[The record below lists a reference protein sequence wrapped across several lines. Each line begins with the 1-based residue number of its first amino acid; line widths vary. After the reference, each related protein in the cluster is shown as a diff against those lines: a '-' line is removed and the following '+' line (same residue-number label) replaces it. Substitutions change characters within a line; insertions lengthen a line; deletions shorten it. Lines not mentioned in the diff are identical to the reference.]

1 MNDNAESFSIP
12 AEIKQEAQEATLRL
26 LPAKSKRVYV
36 KEMVEFDNWRKKRG
50 LGEGAITEEV
60 LLAYFFNVE
69 KTFCCLFNVDEI
81 FYAEINAESID
92 ISKYGK
98 LTSYLKVGSRKYKTK
113 KAKILERNQIE
124 GFLKNAP
131 DVEYLQVK
139 IGNTRCCIDP
149 GSRSDVRDK
158 GSYLYVLIPD
168 TKTNISRS
176 FTVMEEAFSVN
187 AVEMCRK
194 YISLRPKAAC
204 RRFFLRYVDGKCTT
218 QHVGINTISKTFSK
232 VPSFLGLPDPE
243 SFTGHGMRRSSATL
257 LANAGGDITTVKR
270 HGGWKSTTVAENYIE
285 ESLSSKMAIAE
296 KIQVLPNVG
305 EVVGPSST
313 SETPR
318 RVNLNPG
325 QNNKVV
331 FELNVNIYCLLL
343 LKFIRSFCTFLI
355 LLSSYILVEANHAA
369 LDNYEEIFFDA
380 VTQHLGRPRQCTG
393 NSKHV
398 FFIVKLKCVF
408 SPA

>member
-1 MNDNAESFSIP
+1 MNIFQKNLQNRHKKMNDNAESFSIP
-12 AEIKQEAQEATLRL
+12 AEIKQEAHEATLRL
-26 LPAKSKRVYV
+26 LPAKSKRVY
-36 KEMVEFDNWRKKRG
+36 KTEMVEFDKWRKKRG

-69 KTFCCLFNVDEI
+69 KHFAASSMWTKYSMLKSMLKVHKG
-81 FYAEINAESID
+81 ID
-92 ISKYGK
+92 ISQYGK

-124 GFLKNAP
+124 EFLKKAP

-139 IGNTRCCIDP
+139 VALILGVAGACRCNELTFLDI
-149 GSRSDVRDK
+149 SDVQDK

-187 AVEMCRK
+187 SVEMCRK
-194 YISLRPKAAC
+194 YISLRPKAAG

-218 QHVGINTISKTFSK
+218 QHVCINTISKTFSK
-232 VPSFLGLPDPE
+232 GASFLGLPDPE

-270 HGGWKSTTVAENYIE
+270 HGGWKSITVAENYIE
-285 ESLSSKMAIAE
+285 ESLCKMAIAE

-313 SETPR
+313 SETPH

-325 QNNKVV
+325 QNNK
-331 FELNVNIYCLLL
+331 
-343 LKFIRSFCTFLI
+343 
-355 LLSSYILVEANHAA
+355 
-369 LDNYEEIFFDA
+369 
-380 VTQHLGRPRQCTG
+380 
-393 NSKHV
+393 
-398 FFIVKLKCVF
+398 
-408 SPA
+408 

>member
-1 MNDNAESFSIP
+1 MLKFSP
-12 AEIKQEAQEATLRL
+12 FL
-26 LPAKSKRVYV
+26 LKSSKKLKKLHYV
-36 KEMVEFDNWRKKRG
+36 CYWRKANVCRYEKKMVEFDNWRKKRG

-69 KTFCCLFNVDEI
+69 KHFAASSMWTKYSMLKSMLKVHKG
-81 FYAEINAESID
+81 ID

-124 GFLKNAP
+124 EFLKKAP
-131 DVEYLQVK
+131 NVEYLQVK
-139 IGNTRCCIDP
+139 VELILGVAGASGCNELTFLDI
-149 GSRSDVRDK
+149 SDVQDK
-158 GSYLYVLIPD
+158 GSYLYALIPN

-194 YISLRPKAAC
+194 YISLRPKAAG
-204 RRFFLRYVDGKCTT
+204 RGFFLRYVDGKCTT

-232 VPSFLGLPDPE
+232 VASFLGLPDPE

-296 KIQVLPNVG
+296 K
-305 EVVGPSST
+305 
-313 SETPR
+313 
-318 RVNLNPG
+318 NPG
-325 QNNKVV
+325 A
-331 FELNVNIYCLLL
+331 
-343 LKFIRSFCTFLI
+343 T
-355 LLSSYILVEANHAA
+355 
-369 LDNYEEIFFDA
+369 
-380 VTQHLGRPRQCTG
+380 
-393 NSKHV
+393 
-398 FFIVKLKCVF
+398 
-408 SPA
+408 

>member
-1 MNDNAESFSIP
+1 AVSM
-12 AEIKQEAQEATLRL
+12 L
-26 LPAKSKRVYV
+26 KSMLKLH
-36 KEMVEFDNWRKKRG
+36 KG
-50 LGEGAITEEV
+50 
-60 LLAYFFNVE
+60 
-69 KTFCCLFNVDEI
+69 
-81 FYAEINAESID
+81 ID

-124 GFLKNAP
+124 EFLKKAP

-139 IGNTRCCIDP
+139 VALILGVAGACRCNELTFLDI
-149 GSRSDVRDK
+149 SDVQDK

-176 FTVMEEAFSVN
+176 FTVMEAFSVN
-187 AVEMCRK
+187 AAEMCRK
-194 YISLRPKAAC
+194 YISLRPKAAG
-204 RRFFLRYVDGKCTT
+204 RRFFSRYVDGKCTT
-218 QHVGINTISKTFSK
+218 QHVGINTILKTFSK
-232 VPSFLGLPDPE
+232 VASFLGLPDPE
-243 SFTGHGMRRSSATL
+243 SFTGHGMRRSSTTL

-313 SETPR
+313 SETPH

-331 FELNVNIYCLLL
+331 FELNVNVNI
-343 LKFIRSFCTFLI
+343 
-355 LLSSYILVEANHAA
+355 N
-369 LDNYEEIFFDA
+369 N
-380 VTQHLGRPRQCTG
+380 
-393 NSKHV
+393 NSK
-398 FFIVKLKCVF
+398 
-408 SPA
+408 

>member
-1 MNDNAESFSIP
+1 MRLLICQHIPKNLQNRHKKMNDNAESFSIP

-26 LPAKSKRVYV
+26 LPAKSKRVYE

-50 LGEGAITEEV
+50 LGERAITEEV
-60 LLAYFFNVE
+60 LLAYFFNVQ
-69 KTFCCLFNVDEI
+69 KHFAASSMWTKYSMLKSMLKVHKG
-81 FYAEINAESID
+81 ID

-124 GFLKNAP
+124 EFLKNSP

-139 IGNTRCCIDP
+139 VVLILGVAGACQCNELTFLDI
-149 GSRSDVRDK
+149 SDVQDK
-158 GSYLYVLIPD
+158 GCTYPFIIIMHHLYVLIPD

-194 YISLRPKAAC
+194 YISLRPKAAG

-232 VPSFLGLPDPE
+232 VASFLGLPDPE

-285 ESLSSKMAIAE
+285 ESLFSKMAIAE

-305 EVVGPSST
+305 EVVGPCS
-313 SETPR
+313 
-318 RVNLNPG
+318 
-325 QNNKVV
+325 
-331 FELNVNIYCLLL
+331 
-343 LKFIRSFCTFLI
+343 
-355 LLSSYILVEANHAA
+355 
-369 LDNYEEIFFDA
+369 
-380 VTQHLGRPRQCTG
+380 
-393 NSKHV
+393 
-398 FFIVKLKCVF
+398 
-408 SPA
+408 

>member
-1 MNDNAESFSIP
+1 MEHPIQCVPNSILTIGISETV
-12 AEIKQEAQEATLRL
+12 AFI
-26 LPAKSKRVYV
+26 
-36 KEMVEFDNWRKKRG
+36 
-50 LGEGAITEEV
+50 LGVAGACRCNE
-60 LLAYFFNVE
+60 L
-69 KTFCCLFNVDEI
+69 TFL
-81 FYAEINAESID
+81 D
-92 ISKYGK
+92 ISN
-98 LTSYLKVGSRKYKTK
+98 V
-113 KAKILERNQIE
+113 Q
-124 GFLKNAP
+124 
-131 DVEYLQVK
+131 
-139 IGNTRCCIDP
+139 
-149 GSRSDVRDK
+149 DK
-158 GSYLYVLIPD
+158 GSYLYVLILD

-194 YISLRPKAAC
+194 YISLRPKAAG

-232 VPSFLGLPDPE
+232 VASFLRLPDPE

-257 LANAGGDITTVKR
+257 LANAGGNITTVKR

-313 SETPR
+313 SETLH

-331 FELNVNIYCLLL
+331 F
-343 LKFIRSFCTFLI
+343 
-355 LLSSYILVEANHAA
+355 
-369 LDNYEEIFFDA
+369 
-380 VTQHLGRPRQCTG
+380 
-393 NSKHV
+393 
-398 FFIVKLKCVF
+398 
-408 SPA
+408 

>member
-26 LPAKSKRVYV
+26 LPAKSKRVYE

-69 KTFCCLFNVDEI
+69 KHFAASSMWTKYSMLK
-81 FYAEINAESID
+81 SML
-92 ISKYGK
+92 KYGK

-124 GFLKNAP
+124 EFLKKAP

-139 IGNTRCCIDP
+139 VALILGVAGACRCNELTFLDF
-149 GSRSDVRDK
+149 SDVQDK

-168 TKTNISRS
+168 TKTNISRI
-176 FTVMEEAFSVN
+176 N

-194 YISLRPKAAC
+194 YISLRPKAAG
-204 RRFFLRYVDGKCTT
+204 RRFFLRYVDGKCIT

-232 VPSFLGLPDPE
+232 VASFLGLPDPE
-243 SFTGHGMRRSSATL
+243 SFTGHGMRRCSATL

-270 HGGWKSTTVAENYIE
+270 HGGWKSTTVAKNYIE

-305 EVVGPSST
+305 EVLGPFSTYFRNSPSS
-313 SETPR
+313 EFEPR
-318 RVNLNPG
+318 
-325 QNNKVV
+325 
-331 FELNVNIYCLLL
+331 
-343 LKFIRSFCTFLI
+343 
-355 LLSSYILVEANHAA
+355 
-369 LDNYEEIFFDA
+369 
-380 VTQHLGRPRQCTG
+380 
-393 NSKHV
+393 SK
-398 FFIVKLKCVF
+398 
-408 SPA
+408 

>member
-26 LPAKSKRVYV
+26 LPAKSKRVYE

-50 LGEGAITEEV
+50 LGEGTITEE
-60 LLAYFFNVE
+60 
-69 KTFCCLFNVDEI
+69 
-81 FYAEINAESID
+81 
-92 ISKYGK
+92 YGK

-124 GFLKNAP
+124 EFLKKAP

-139 IGNTRCCIDP
+139 VALILRVAGACRCNELTFLDI
-149 GSRSDVRDK
+149 SDVQDK

-194 YISLRPKAAC
+194 YIGLRPKAA
-204 RRFFLRYVDGKCTT
+204 
-218 QHVGINTISKTFSK
+218 
-232 VPSFLGLPDPE
+232 E

-270 HGGWKSTTVAENYIE
+270 HGGWKSTMVVENYIE
-285 ESLSSKMAIAE
+285 QSLSSKMTIAE

-313 SETPR
+313 SETPH

-331 FELNVNIYCLLL
+331 FELNVNVNI
-343 LKFIRSFCTFLI
+343 
-355 LLSSYILVEANHAA
+355 N
-369 LDNYEEIFFDA
+369 N
-380 VTQHLGRPRQCTG
+380 
-393 NSKHV
+393 NSK
-398 FFIVKLKCVF
+398 
-408 SPA
+408 

>member
-1 MNDNAESFSIP
+1 MSDNAESFSIP

-26 LPAKSKRVYV
+26 LPAKSKRVYE

-50 LGEGAITEEV
+50 LEEGAITEEV
-60 LLAYFFNVE
+60 ATSLLFQRGE
-69 KTFCCLFNVDEI
+69 TFSCLFNVDEI
-81 FYAEINAESID
+81 FYAEISAEI
-92 ISKYGK
+92 
-98 LTSYLKVGSRKYKTK
+98 GSRKYKTK

-124 GFLKNAP
+124 EFLKKAP

-139 IGNTRCCIDP
+139 VPLILRVAGACRCNELTFLDI
-149 GSRSDVRDK
+149 SDVQDK

-194 YISLRPKAAC
+194 YISLRPKAAG

-232 VPSFLGLPDPE
+232 VASFLGLPDPE

-270 HGGWKSTTVAENYIE
+270 HDGRKSTTVAENYIE

-305 EVVGPSST
+305 EVVGPFST
-313 SETPR
+313 SETPH

-325 QNNKVV
+325 QNNKVA
-331 FELNVNIYCLLL
+331 FKLNVNVNI
-343 LKFIRSFCTFLI
+343 
-355 LLSSYILVEANHAA
+355 N
-369 LDNYEEIFFDA
+369 N
-380 VTQHLGRPRQCTG
+380 
-393 NSKHV
+393 NSK
-398 FFIVKLKCVF
+398 
-408 SPA
+408 

>member
-1 MNDNAESFSIP
+1 MLKVSP
-12 AEIKQEAQEATLRL
+12 LPTEIKQEAQEATLRL
-26 LPAKSKRVYV
+26 LPAKSKRVYE
-36 KEMVEFDNWRKKRG
+36 KEMVG

-69 KTFCCLFNVDEI
+69 KHFAASSMWTKI

-124 GFLKNAP
+124 EFLKKAP

-139 IGNTRCCIDP
+139 VALILGVAGACRCNELTFLDI
-149 GSRSDVRDK
+149 SDVQDK

-194 YISLRPKAAC
+194 YISLQPKAAG

-232 VPSFLGLPDPE
+232 VASFLGLPDPE
-243 SFTGHGMRRSSATL
+243 SFTGHGMRRSSETL
-257 LANAGGDITTVKR
+257 LVNAGGDITRVSSITVVGSRLRLRKIILKN
-270 HGGWKSTTVAENYIE
+270 HCPAKWQLLK
-285 ESLSSKMAIAE
+285 

-313 SETPR
+313 SETP
-318 RVNLNPG
+318 
-325 QNNKVV
+325 
-331 FELNVNIYCLLL
+331 
-343 LKFIRSFCTFLI
+343 
-355 LLSSYILVEANHAA
+355 H
-369 LDNYEEIFFDA
+369 
-380 VTQHLGRPRQCTG
+380 
-393 NSKHV
+393 
-398 FFIVKLKCVF
+398 
-408 SPA
+408 

>member
-26 LPAKSKRVYV
+26 LPAKSKRVYE

-69 KTFCCLFNVDEI
+69 KHFAASSMWT
-81 FYAEINAESID
+81 
-92 ISKYGK
+92 KYSMLK
-98 LTSYLKVGSRKYKTK
+98 SMLKVYKVESRKYETK
-113 KAKILERNQIE
+113 KAKILERNQNE
-124 GFLKNAP
+124 EFLEKAP

-139 IGNTRCCIDP
+139 VALILGVAGACRCNELTFLDI
-149 GSRSDVRDK
+149 SDVQDKK

-176 FTVMEEAFSVN
+176 FTVMKEAFSVN

-194 YISLRPKAAC
+194 YISLRPKAAGK
-204 RRFFLRYVDGKCTT
+204 RFFLRYVDGKCTT

-232 VPSFLGLPDPE
+232 VASFLGLPDPE

-257 LANAGGDITTVKR
+257 LANAGAILPLSRVTVVGSRLRLRKIIL
-270 HGGWKSTTVAENYIE
+270 KK
-285 ESLSSKMAIAE
+285 SLSSKMAIAE
-296 KIQVLPNVG
+296 KIQMLHNVG

-313 SETPR
+313 SETPH

-325 QNNKVV
+325 QNNK
-331 FELNVNIYCLLL
+331 
-343 LKFIRSFCTFLI
+343 
-355 LLSSYILVEANHAA
+355 
-369 LDNYEEIFFDA
+369 
-380 VTQHLGRPRQCTG
+380 
-393 NSKHV
+393 
-398 FFIVKLKCVF
+398 
-408 SPA
+408 

>member
-12 AEIKQEAQEATLRL
+12 AEIKQETQEATLRL
-26 LPAKSKRVYV
+26 LPAKSKRGYE

-60 LLAYFFNVE
+60 LLKAYFLICAYFFNVE
-69 KTFCCLFNVDEI
+69 KHFAVSSMWTKYSMLKSMLKVHKG
-81 FYAEINAESID
+81 ID

-113 KAKILERNQIE
+113 KAKILLERNQIE
-124 GFLKNAP
+124 EFLKKAP

-139 IGNTRCCIDP
+139 VALILGVAGACRCNELTFLDI
-149 GSRSDVRDK
+149 SDVQDK

-176 FTVMEEAFSVN
+176 FRVMEEAFSVN

-194 YISLRPKAAC
+194 YISLRPKSAG

-232 VPSFLGLPDPE
+232 VASFLGLPDPE

-257 LANAGGDITTVKR
+257 LANAGGDITTSSV
-270 HGGWKSTTVAENYIE
+270 TVVGSRLRLRKIILKNHCPARRQ
-285 ESLSSKMAIAE
+285 LLK

-313 SETPR
+313 SETPHFPFPR
-318 RVNLNPG
+318 S
-325 QNNKVV
+325 VV
-331 FELNVNIYCLLL
+331 L
-343 LKFIRSFCTFLI
+343 
-355 LLSSYILVEANHAA
+355 
-369 LDNYEEIFFDA
+369 
-380 VTQHLGRPRQCTG
+380 
-393 NSKHV
+393 
-398 FFIVKLKCVF
+398 
-408 SPA
+408 

>member
-1 MNDNAESFSIP
+1 MDFHFMYLLVTVEYSDY
-12 AEIKQEAQEATLRL
+12 TL
-26 LPAKSKRVYV
+26 
-36 KEMVEFDNWRKKRG
+36 
-50 LGEGAITEEV
+50 EEV

-69 KTFCCLFNVDEI
+69 KHFAASSMWTKYSMLKSMLKVHKGT
-81 FYAEINAESID
+81 D

-98 LTSYLKVGSRKYKTK
+98 LTSYLKVESRKYKTK
-113 KAKILERNQIE
+113 KAKILERNRIE
-124 GFLKNAP
+124 EFLKKAP

-139 IGNTRCCIDP
+139 VALILGVAGACRCNELTFLDI
-149 GSRSDVRDK
+149 SDVQDK

-194 YISLRPKAAC
+194 YISLRPKAA
-204 RRFFLRYVDGKCTT
+204 DGKCTT
-218 QHVGINTISKTFSK
+218 QHSGINTISKTFSK
-232 VPSFLGLPDPE
+232 VASFLGLPDPE
-243 SFTGHGMRRSSATL
+243 SFTWHGMRRSSATL

-313 SETPR
+313 SETPH

-331 FELNVNIYCLLL
+331 FELNVNSHKFSTVKILHNTIMAALPGSGLLYYL
-343 LKFIRSFCTFLI
+343 LALLMSLSWSEQFPLCDFLWI
-355 LLSSYILVEANHAA
+355 LLPGSH
-369 LDNYEEIFFDA
+369 
-380 VTQHLGRPRQCTG
+380 
-393 NSKHV
+393 
-398 FFIVKLKCVF
+398 
-408 SPA
+408 

>member
-26 LPAKSKRVYV
+26 LPAKSIRVYE

-69 KTFCCLFNVDEI
+69 KHFVASSMWTKYSMLKSMLKVHKG
-81 FYAEINAESID
+81 ID
-92 ISKYGK
+92 ISKYDK

-124 GFLKNAP
+124 QFLKKAP
-131 DVEYLQVK
+131 NVEYLQVK
-139 IGNTRCCIDP
+139 VALILGVAGACRCNELTFLDI
-149 GSRSDVRDK
+149 SDK

-194 YISLRPKAAC
+194 YISLRPKAAG
-204 RRFFLRYVDGKCTT
+204 RRFFLRYVDGKCTR

-232 VPSFLGLPDPE
+232 VASFLGLPDPE

-270 HGGWKSTTVAENYIE
+270 HGGWKSTTVAENYFE

-305 EVVGPSST
+305 EVVGPSIT
-313 SETPR
+313 SETPH

-331 FELNVNIYCLLL
+331 FELNVNVNI
-343 LKFIRSFCTFLI
+343 
-355 LLSSYILVEANHAA
+355 
-369 LDNYEEIFFDA
+369 DN
-380 VTQHLGRPRQCTG
+380 
-393 NSKHV
+393 NSK
-398 FFIVKLKCVF
+398 
-408 SPA
+408 

>member
-1 MNDNAESFSIP
+1 M
-12 AEIKQEAQEATLRL
+12 L
-26 LPAKSKRVYV
+26 KSMLKVH
-36 KEMVEFDNWRKKRG
+36 K
-50 LGEGAITEEV
+50 
-60 LLAYFFNVE
+60 
-69 KTFCCLFNVDEI
+69 
-81 FYAEINAESID
+81 D

-124 GFLKNAP
+124 FLKKAP

-139 IGNTRCCIDP
+139 VELILGVAGTCRCNELTFLNI
-149 GSRSDVRDK
+149 SDVQGK

-194 YISLRPKAAC
+194 YITAG

-232 VPSFLGLPDPE
+232 VASFLGLPDPE
-243 SFTGHGMRRSSATL
+243 SFTRHGMRRSSATL

-270 HGGWKSTTVAENYIE
+270 HGGWKSTMVAENYIE

-296 KIQVLPNVG
+296 KIQVLPNVS

-313 SETPR
+313 SETPH

-331 FELNVNIYCLLL
+331 FELNVNVNI
-343 LKFIRSFCTFLI
+343 
-355 LLSSYILVEANHAA
+355 N
-369 LDNYEEIFFDA
+369 N
-380 VTQHLGRPRQCTG
+380 
-393 NSKHV
+393 NSK
-398 FFIVKLKCVF
+398 
-408 SPA
+408 

>member
-26 LPAKSKRVYV
+26 LPAKSKRVYE

-50 LGEGAITEEV
+50 LGKGAITEEV
-60 LLAYFFNVE
+60 LLSYFFNV
-69 KTFCCLFNVDEI
+69 KKNFAASLMWTKYSMLKSMLKVHKG
-81 FYAEINAESID
+81 ID

-98 LTSYLKVGSRKYKTK
+98 LTSYLKVGKSRKYKTK

-124 GFLKNAP
+124 EFLKKAP
-131 DVEYLQVK
+131 DVEYLQGKVAL
-139 IGNTRCCIDP
+139 ILGVAGACLCNELTFLDI
-149 GSRSDVRDK
+149 SDVQNK

-194 YISLRPKAAC
+194 YISLRPKAAGK
-204 RRFFLRYVDGKCTT
+204 RFFLRYVDGKCTT

-232 VPSFLGLPDPE
+232 VASFLGLPDPE
-243 SFTGHGMRRSSATL
+243 SFTGYGMRRSSATL

-296 KIQVLPNVG
+296 KIQMLPNVG
-305 EVVGPSST
+305 EVVSPSST
-313 SETPR
+313 
-318 RVNLNPG
+318 LNPG

-331 FELNVNIYCLLL
+331 FELNVNVNI
-343 LKFIRSFCTFLI
+343 
-355 LLSSYILVEANHAA
+355 N
-369 LDNYEEIFFDA
+369 N
-380 VTQHLGRPRQCTG
+380 
-393 NSKHV
+393 NSK
-398 FFIVKLKCVF
+398 
-408 SPA
+408 

>member
-26 LPAKSKRVYV
+26 LPAKSKRVYE

-69 KTFCCLFNVDEI
+69 KHFAASSMWT
-81 FYAEINAESID
+81 
-92 ISKYGK
+92 KYSMLK
-98 LTSYLKVGSRKYKTK
+98 SMLKVHK
-113 KAKILERNQIE
+113 
-124 GFLKNAP
+124 

-139 IGNTRCCIDP
+139 VALILGVAGACRCNELTFLDI
-149 GSRSDVRDK
+149 SDIQDK

-187 AVEMCRK
+187 AVKMCRK
-194 YISLRPKAAC
+194 YISLRPKAAG

-232 VPSFLGLPDPE
+232 VASFLGLPDPE

-270 HGGWKSTTVAENYIE
+270 HGG
-285 ESLSSKMAIAE
+285 
-296 KIQVLPNVG
+296 
-305 EVVGPSST
+305 
-313 SETPR
+313 
-318 RVNLNPG
+318 
-325 QNNKVV
+325 
-331 FELNVNIYCLLL
+331 
-343 LKFIRSFCTFLI
+343 
-355 LLSSYILVEANHAA
+355 
-369 LDNYEEIFFDA
+369 
-380 VTQHLGRPRQCTG
+380 
-393 NSKHV
+393 
-398 FFIVKLKCVF
+398 
-408 SPA
+408 

>member
-12 AEIKQEAQEATLRL
+12 AEIKKEAQEATLRL
-26 LPAKSKRVYV
+26 LPAKSKRVYE

-50 LGEGAITEEV
+50 LGEGAIIEEV

-69 KTFCCLFNVDEI
+69 KHSAASSMWTKYSMLKSMLKVHKG
-81 FYAEINAESID
+81 ID
-92 ISKYGK
+92 ISK
-98 LTSYLKVGSRKYKTK
+98 KYKTK

-124 GFLKNAP
+124 EFLKKAP

-139 IGNTRCCIDP
+139 DI
-149 GSRSDVRDK
+149 SDVQDK

-187 AVEMCRK
+187 AIEMCRK
-194 YISLRPKAAC
+194 YISLRPKAAG
-204 RRFFLRYVDGKCTT
+204 RRFFLRYVDGKCAT

-232 VPSFLGLPDPE
+232 VASFLGLPDPE

-257 LANAGGDITTVKR
+257 LANAGGDITTVKC

-313 SETPR
+313 SETPH

-331 FELNVNIYCLLL
+331 FELNVNVNI
-343 LKFIRSFCTFLI
+343 
-355 LLSSYILVEANHAA
+355 N
-369 LDNYEEIFFDA
+369 N
-380 VTQHLGRPRQCTG
+380 
-393 NSKHV
+393 NSK
-398 FFIVKLKCVF
+398 
-408 SPA
+408 